1 MPLDSD
7 DDSGSEPDV
16 SILEMARRGRMAEQ
30 QQQQAAAATGQEMSY
45 EEEDSISQQEYEAED
60 DMGLDE
66 QVEDDEEVVDEQE
79 EEIEPL
85 VDPTSI
91 GLKEIS
97 NLGKFTVSSHKPGN
111 GVEELRSD
119 NVKQYWQSV
128 QTSFRLLPPSTPKQ
142 MCKNET

>member
-7 DDSGSEPDV
+7 DSSGSEPDV

-30 QQQQAAAATGQEMSY
+30 QQQHQQQRLRQQQQTADVSEEISY

-60 DMGLDE
+60 DTGLDE
-66 QVEDDEEVVDEQE
+66 QVEDDEEVADEPE
-79 EEIEPL
+79 EELDPL

-119 NVKQYWQSV
+119 NIKQYWQ
-128 QTSFRLLPPSTPKQ
+128 
-142 MCKNET
+142 